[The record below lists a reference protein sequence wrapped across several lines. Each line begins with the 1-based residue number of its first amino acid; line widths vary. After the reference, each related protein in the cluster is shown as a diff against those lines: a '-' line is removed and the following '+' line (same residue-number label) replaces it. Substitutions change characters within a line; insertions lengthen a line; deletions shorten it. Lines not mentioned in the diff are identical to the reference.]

1 MSAASKDGLLCGLLG
16 VGNSYVQKESI
27 TNFGPT
33 TSHRA
38 GSCRHPT
45 TPRRPTT
52 SAARLLGDSH
62 GMFSFAARNLAKS
75 GARMLS
81 TSTGAA
87 AKNQRVLMGAS
98 AVAVGMAAGVA
109 GYKSECLK
117 IEIDDSTAKKLL
129 SALSGAKGENG
140 PRYNELLPSPK
151 DAKVHACVVE

>member
-1 MSAASKDGLLCGLLG
+1 
-16 VGNSYVQKESI
+16 
-27 TNFGPT
+27 
-33 TSHRA
+33 
-38 GSCRHPT
+38 
-45 TPRRPTT
+45 
-52 SAARLLGDSH
+52 
-62 GMFSFAARNLAKS
+62 MFSFAARNLAKS

-129 SALSGAKGENG
+129 SALSGAKVENG